1 MIDTYGSYYIG
12 GDWVDSTSGAEIPVF
27 EAATGELIGK
37 VADASAAE
45 VDAAVQAATAAGAA
59 WAATPAEERAALME
73 RLAETVA
80 TYSERISETVSRE
93 NGMPLGMSVMV
104 NVGAVSG
111 LLQYYAGMA
120 RSGGPDETRQAM
132 AYSGEVVLQ
141 RKPVGV
147 VAMIVP
153 WNFPLGLTAIKL
165 APALAAGCTA
175 VIKPAPETSLD
186 TAFLM
191 AAIADAGIPPGVVNL
206 VTGGRE
212 TGELLV
218 RHSGVDKVA
227 FTGSTAAGRAI
238 GAICGAA
245 LKPVTLEL
253 GGKSAAI
260 VLDDAD
266 LSEVMTG
273 LGYLSFVNAGQ
284 ACFLNSR
291 VLAPR
296 GRYAEIVDGLSNVAQ
311 SFVLGN
317 PLDAATTMGPLV
329 SERQRERVEGYVAG
343 GHRSGA
349 RLVTGGGRP
358 AKLDQGWFFEP
369 TVFADVDNAMPIAR
383 EEIFGPVVCVIPYD
397 SEAEAIAIANDS
409 DYGLAGTVWSSDQ
422 QRALAVAREVDTG
435 TIGLNMW
442 DLDPGAPFGGW
453 KASGMGK
460 EMGPEG
466 LAAYLKVKS
475 INVPSTK

>member
-1 MIDTYGSYYIG
+1 VIETYGSYYIG
-12 GDWVDSTSGAEIPVF
+12 GDWVDSTSGVEIPVF
-27 EAATGELIGK
+27 EAATGKLIGK

-45 VDAAVQAATAAGAA
+45 VDSAVEAAGAASAA
-59 WAATPAEERAALME
+59 WAATPSEDRAALME
-73 RLAETVA
+73 RLAETVT
-80 TYSERISETVSRE
+80 TYSEKISETVSRE
-93 NGMPLGMSVMV
+93 NGMPLGMSVMA

-120 RSGGPDETRQAM
+120 RSGGLDETRQAL

-175 VIKPAPETSLD
+175 VIKPSPETSLD
-186 TAFLM
+186 AAFLM

-260 VLDDAD
+260 VLEDAD
-266 LSEVMTG
+266 LSEVMAG

-296 GRYAEIVDGLSNVAQ
+296 SRYAEIVDGLATVAQ

-329 SERQRERVEGYVAG
+329 SERQRARVEGYVAG
-343 GHRSGA
+343 GRQSGA

-358 AKLDQGWFFEP
+358 EKLDQGWFFEP

-397 SEAEAIAIANDS
+397 SQEEAIAIANDS

-475 INVPSTK
+475 INVPAAK